1 MPITPAQ
8 FKKVA
13 LSFPEAHEKSS
24 YGNPAIFIA
33 KKFFTRLRKEDDS
46 VVWIVDS
53 MDERDHL
60 LEIDPRTYF
69 ITEHYRDYPSVLVRI
84 ARIDETMLK
93 KMLERR
99 WRKVAP
105 RKLIKATDEAAAAKP
120 NVKKAP
126 AKKTARTKIAK
137 RA

>member
-13 LSFPEAHEKSS
+13 LSFPEAHEKPS
-24 YGNPAIFIA
+24 YGNPSIFIA
-33 KKFFTRLRKEDDS
+33 KKFFTRLRKEDAS

-53 MDERDHL
+53 IDERDHL
-60 LEIDPRTYF
+60 MEMDPKTYF
-69 ITEHYRDYPSVLVRI
+69 ITDHYRDYPSVLVRI

-105 RKLIKATDEAAAAKP
+105 KKLIKEIDAAAAAGPVPKAAARKP
-120 NVKKAP
+120 VRKA
-126 AKKTARTKIAK
+126 AK
-137 RA
+137 

>member
-8 FKKVA
+8 FKRVA

-24 YGNPAIFIA
+24 YGNPSIFIA

-53 MDERDHL
+53 IDERDHL
-60 LEIDPRTYF
+60 MEMDPRTYF
-69 ITEHYRDYPSVLVRI
+69 ITDHYRDYPGVLVRI
-84 ARIDETMLK
+84 ARIDEAMLK

-105 RKLIKATDEAAAAKP
+105 KTLVKQIDAAAAAKAAQP
-120 NVKKAP
+120 LAKPRSAPARKKKAK
-126 AKKTARTKIAK
+126 A
-137 RA
+137 